1 MMKRI
6 LAVLAVSVLLGMVVG
21 VLAGRLPGVG
31 VFAGA
36 AVLGS
41 IVVVLGRNQ
50 RDLGELERRLARPAD
65 RVADDDTPLERGGR

>member
-6 LAVLAVSVLLGMVVG
+6 LTVLAVSLLMGIAIG
-21 VLAGRLPGVG
+21 VLAGTLPGVG

-36 AVLGS
+36 AVVGS
-41 IVVVLGRNQ
+41 IAVVLWRNQ

>member
-6 LAVLAVSVLLGMVVG
+6 LAVLAASVLMGIVAG
-21 VLAGRLPGVG
+21 VLAGRLPGIG

-50 RDLGELERRLARPAD
+50 RDLGELERRLAQPAD
-65 RVADDDTPLERGGR
+65 RMADDDTPLDRGGW